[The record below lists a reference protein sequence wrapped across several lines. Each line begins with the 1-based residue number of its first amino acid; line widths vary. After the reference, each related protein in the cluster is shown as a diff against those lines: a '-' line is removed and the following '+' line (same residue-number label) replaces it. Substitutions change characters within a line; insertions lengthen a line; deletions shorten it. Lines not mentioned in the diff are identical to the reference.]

1 MSSLSFDKH
10 GNLVPYEISIISFE
24 DFRQFFVMQF
34 EYSIAR
40 GILYE
45 LYVDFVKDFSNEFTP
60 EFVHWIGGSFVTN
73 KISPNDIDVVTLA
86 EVSRDFDINDPS
98 LNKFTTKG
106 YSKQNYAI
114 DSYIVP
120 VYDAKDLKY
129 FITKQ
134 AAIYWKDWL
143 SHDRANREKGLIQ
156 LNYSKNGS
164 N

>member
-45 LYVDFVKDFSNEFTP
+45 LYVDFVKDFSSEFTP

-73 KISPNDIDVVTLA
+73 KISPNDIDVVTLV
-86 EVSRDFDINDPS
+86 EITEQLNLRIDI
-98 LNKFTTKG
+98 LQKFTTKG
-106 YSKQNYAI
+106 YSKQNYNI
-114 DSYIVP
+114 DSYLIP
-120 VYDAKDLKY
+120 VYDVRDSRYAYTRDSV
-129 FITKQ
+129 Q
-134 AAIYWKDWL
+134 YWKDWF
-143 SHDRANREKGLIQ
+143 SHDRNKEEKGLIQ
-156 LNYSKNGS
+156 LNYSKND
-164 N
+164 